1 MTYHIMPT
9 QKINWYKLSS
19 IYYGPYKI
27 MCIKTKIIV
36 KTLNDVIK
44 KNDFIDW
51 YKKFVLNI
59 MLNINN
65 LFFLCIVAS
74 L

>member
-9 QKINWYKLSS
+9 QKINWDKLSS

-27 MCIKTKIIV
+27 MFIKTKIIV

-44 KNDFIDW
+44 KMILQTGI
-51 YKKFVLNI
+51 KI
-59 MLNINN
+59 
-65 LFFLCIVAS
+65 CIKYNVEY
-74 L
+74 